1 MSDIAL
7 INDSQQSAIVT
18 NGIGKNGE
26 IYMKAAG
33 STDAGAL
40 VVYDSGSWRKFEDE
54 ASSFSNAYSV
64 SFDNSNDYA
73 TATLGSQVFDGDYSI
88 SFWFN
93 ANTSQDYSTLFQSGP
108 GTAYTAGFRLYRL
121 ANGSL
126 QFYKGLGGYVL
137 ILDAG
142 STSTNTWYHVAI
154 TRSGT
159 TTTLY
164 LNGSSIDT
172 GTDSAAYA
180 SQLIYINTGAL
191 SYFFGGLTDEVAL
204 WDSALS
210 ASDISTLRGGASAGT
225 LGVPGDISSL
235 DPVNWWRM
243 GDNDGGTGTTITD
256 QGSGSNDVTLVNG
269 PTFSSSVPS

>member
-1 MSDIAL
+1 MPICLPSF
-7 INDSQQSAIVT
+7 
-18 NGIGKNGE
+18 
-26 IYMKAAG
+26 AG
-33 STDAGAL
+33 VAQPASGGGA
-40 VVYDSGSWRKFEDE
+40 
-54 ASSFSNAYSV
+54 FSNEYSV
-64 SFDNSNDYA
+64 SFDNSDDYA

-108 GTAYTAGFRLYRL
+108 GQAYTDGFRLYRL
-121 ANGSL
+121 ANGSI

-137 ILDAG
+137 ILDGG
-142 STSTNTWYHVAI
+142 STSTNTWYHLAI

-164 LNGSSIDT
+164 LNGNSIDT
-172 GTDSAAYA
+172 GTDSAAYS

-210 ASDISTLRGGASAGT
+210 ASNISSIYNS
-225 LGVPGDISSL
+225 GVPNDLSALS
-235 DPVNWWRM
+235 PVNWWRM
-243 GDNDGGTGTTITD
+243 GDNDGGSGTTITD
-256 QGSGSNDVTLVNG
+256 QGSGGNNATLTNG
-269 PTFSSSVPS
+269 PTFSTTVPS

>member
-1 MSDIAL
+1 MGS
-7 INDSQQSAIVT
+7 SAISL
-18 NGIGKNGE
+18 GLGLGGG
-26 IYMKAAG
+26 KAAT
-33 STDAGAL
+33 S
-40 VVYDSGSWRKFEDE
+40 SGSPGGGGGF
-54 ASSFSNAYSV
+54 ANQYSV

-93 ANTSQDYSTLFQSGP
+93 ANTSQDYSTIFQSGS
-108 GTAYTAGFRLYRL
+108 GTAYTDGFRLYRL

-126 QFYKGLGGYVL
+126 QFYKGLGGYVK
-137 ILDAG
+137 ILDGG

-172 GTDSAAYA
+172 GTDSSVYA
-180 SQLIYINTGAL
+180 SQLLYINTGAL

-210 ASDISTLRGGASAGT
+210 ASNISSIYNS
-225 LGVPGDISSL
+225 GVPNDLSALS
-235 DPVNWWRM
+235 PVNWWRM

-256 QGSGSNDVTLVNG
+256 QGSGGNNATLVNG
-269 PTFSSSVPS
+269 PTFSTSVPS